1 MARIKTMVAG
11 KTVLTNSQSNQILST
26 MYLELLAN
34 MGLRYDFDGNLLDE
48 SSFNAIWQEIALDLE
63 SKEII
68 VDFSELTFDKSD
80 SEILEILTN
89 QAPSVLPD
97 QPATERNKYLNVINN
112 QIAKSFD
119 SFVDSKDGKITKRLT
134 GETFDSVD
142 FICRYDGNE
151 FTAQSL
157 AKLPFGTP
165 VRVAANLYYNKTT
178 DSVVFGYSV
187 EKRALRSNEVIPEKY
202 KEADKN
208 PLELLKLL
216 AK

>member
-11 KTVLTNSQSNQILST
+11 KTTLTNSQSNQILST

-34 MGLRYDFDGNLLDE
+34 MGLRYDFDGNQLDE

-89 QAPSVLPD
+89 QAPTVATD
-97 QPATERNKYLNVINN
+97 QPATERNRYLTVINN

-119 SFVDSKDGKITKRLT
+119 SFVDSIDAKIERRATAERE
-134 GETFDSVD
+134 GATFDAVE
-142 FICRYDGNE
+142 FICKYDNQE
-151 FTAQSL
+151 FLALSL
-157 AKLPFGTP
+157 AKFPFGTP
-165 VRVAANLYYNKTT
+165 LRVAANLYYNRNT
-178 DSVVFGYSV
+178 DSIVFGYSV
-187 EKRALRSNEVIPEKY
+187 EKRSLGANEVVPTKY
-202 KEADKN
+202 K
-208 PLELLKLL
+208 L
-216 AK
+216 ANGIV